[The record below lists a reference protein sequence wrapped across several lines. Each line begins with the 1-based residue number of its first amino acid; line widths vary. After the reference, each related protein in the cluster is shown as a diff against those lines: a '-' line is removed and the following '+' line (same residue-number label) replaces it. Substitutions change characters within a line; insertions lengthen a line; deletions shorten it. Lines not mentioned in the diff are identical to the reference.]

1 MCAGPPPP
9 LLPFSGASLS
19 SSPSR
24 QYQHIFLLL
33 PFFPLMHLSRCEKS
47 SHVIFHLVRYSI
59 DFLSFQIFPSLLW
72 LFDIGGS
79 FLSCAVVCAF
89 AIGTYHHHE
98 QPSLIM
104 ILSLIHSPSTEWKH
118 HWRFSMRVS
127 LTFLPSSC
135 VLSLCPRDKGN
146 GHEATWEHLLRV
158 TSSFPSIFFFPF
170 LPVPLP
176 TIIYEQEIEFLT
188 WL

>member
-1 MCAGPPPP
+1 MIGDHIKWKSMKPDHAFEIHRLFSVFAGLPPP
-9 LLPFSGASLS
+9 LLPFSGASQS

-33 PFFPLMHLSRCEKS
+33 PFFPLMRLSRCEKS

-89 AIGTYHHHE
+89 AIGTYHHHV
-98 QPSLIM
+98 QLHWSWYNLWY
-104 ILSLIHSPSTEWKH
+104 IHYPLHYAEVVMGRWK
-118 HWRFSMRVS
+118 
-127 LTFLPSSC
+127 
-135 VLSLCPRDKGN
+135 
-146 GHEATWEHLLRV
+146 
-158 TSSFPSIFFFPF
+158 
-170 LPVPLP
+170 
-176 TIIYEQEIEFLT
+176 
-188 WL
+188 